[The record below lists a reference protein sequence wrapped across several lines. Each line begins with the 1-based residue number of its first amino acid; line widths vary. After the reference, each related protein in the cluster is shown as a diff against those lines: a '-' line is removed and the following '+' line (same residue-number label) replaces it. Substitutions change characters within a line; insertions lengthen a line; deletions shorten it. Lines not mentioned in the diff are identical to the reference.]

1 MQGRRPGGAFGPS
14 HTTPRPAARGAADH
28 TGNTVSWGWAG
39 QPEPVWGDT
48 VSLDVGAGGG
58 ACPLEPLCSTLAPA
72 GAACTLS
79 IMDRSWWPRV
89 GRGNLSQSDKI
100 PSPGPPA
107 DLPWATS
114 VHPCGVPPHPPRAS
128 RLVLAAHRGER
139 GPWSW
144 TIRPEE
150 KPPPSPSFPSPT
162 GGRVCT
168 TCPGSL
174 CPPQSVLAGQDRT
187 ALLSPCS
194 LLPQASA
201 GAAVGGAVLCPG
213 LGWTLCSQSAPVW
226 QGMSAP

>member
-1 MQGRRPGGAFGPS
+1 MDRHIPLPAPQPGAQQTTLGTQCRGGGRASQSLCGVTLSAWTLEQVEVPVPWSPCAVPWPLRVQRALSASWTGPGGP
-14 HTTPRPAARGAADH
+14 
-28 TGNTVSWGWAG
+28 GW
-39 QPEPVWGDT
+39 
-48 VSLDVGAGGG
+48 GG
-58 ACPLEPLCSTLAPA
+58 AISARVTRSPPPGPLQTCRGPPLCTPA
-72 GAACTLS
+72 GS
-79 IMDRSWWPRV
+79 PR
-89 GRGNLSQSDKI
+89 
-100 PSPGPPA
+100 
-107 DLPWATS
+107 T
-114 VHPCGVPPHPPRAS
+114 PPHAS